1 MKIKDLA
8 YKNQKLIIQTPKIIA
23 PFGISKQYKSED
35 KFEITLQLEENNAL
49 HEQFQIESA
58 CVSHEHSTRGASS
71 FSGCAARIPRLR
83 ARLHHGTLST
93 EFVARLLV
101 GLAERP
107 DMVDLATHCLADKVE
122 HMGAALMLLVRLV
135 AEVAET
141 NNSIIIDAARSVTA
155 SRTSPRARRRPPEP

>member
-8 YKNQKLIIQTPKIIA
+8 YKNQKLIIQTPKIIAVFA

-83 ARLHHGTLST
+83 VRLHGGISYHSY
-93 EFVARLLV
+93 
-101 GLAERP
+101 
-107 DMVDLATHCLADKVE
+107 DLIC
-122 HMGAALMLLVRLV
+122 
-135 AEVAET
+135 
-141 NNSIIIDAARSVTA
+141 
-155 SRTSPRARRRPPEP
+155 